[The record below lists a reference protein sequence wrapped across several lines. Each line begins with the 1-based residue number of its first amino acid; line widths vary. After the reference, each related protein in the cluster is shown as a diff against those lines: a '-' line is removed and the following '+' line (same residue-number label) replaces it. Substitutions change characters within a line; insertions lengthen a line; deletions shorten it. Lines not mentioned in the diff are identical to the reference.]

1 MDGQQHK
8 LYPNFF
14 RAKRD
19 PGVAGNFV
27 IQYEVLSDRVTVTRV
42 GLNKQALVP
51 QERMRDER
59 AALYRVE
66 RNAALNFHHDMT
78 LDDVKSLTQAWNLKL
93 PVTQVK
99 TRHAAVN
106 GMLND
111 LTKATWLMGTHIGVA
126 FATDQVNEYTL
137 FHNPSETPLLD
148 FYESV
153 RDNLG
158 ITTENARHFAAVL
171 ADVQKQGQPVK
182 WVVHSQ
188 GGIIFKQAVAYHI
201 KTQGPNASLNK
212 NSVVF
217 HAGGNNA
224 VETLKLLTQVGI
236 AKLAPD
242 RNNPFDLVP
251 ALAGRNNLSPAIW
264 KRVLQF
270 WGKVKGTPG
279 SSPAESP
286 HTLPYIGL
294 EAYQR
299 FLLMAGDTKSA
310 SRVEKLRNK
319 QLVA

>member
-1 MDGQQHK
+1 MIRG
-8 LYPNFF
+8 
-14 RAKRD
+14 R
-19 PGVAGNFV
+19 
-27 IQYEVLSDRVTVTRV
+27 
-42 GLNKQALVP
+42 
-51 QERMRDER
+51 
-59 AALYRVE
+59 
-66 RNAALNFHHDMT
+66 
-78 LDDVKSLTQAWNLKL
+78 
-93 PVTQVK
+93 
-99 TRHAAVN
+99 
-106 GMLND
+106 
-111 LTKATWLMGTHIGVA
+111 
-126 FATDQVNEYTL
+126 
-137 FHNPSETPLLD
+137 LL
-148 FYESV
+148 
-153 RDNLG
+153 
-158 ITTENARHFAAVL
+158 
-171 ADVQKQGQPVK
+171 
-182 WVVHSQ
+182 
-188 GGIIFKQAVAYHI
+188 FKQAVAYHI

-224 VETLKLLTQVGI
+224 VETLKLLAQVGI

-264 KRVLQF
+264 KRALQF
-270 WGKVKGTPG
+270 WGKVKGTPD